1 MDLLI
6 GVPLLLLHIRSS
18 PFTEL
23 PRSCWLASTKDS
35 SLAYSVSSTN
45 MAAMAICHLNLQG
58 MIESIT
64 VVLALVNTTSMITL
78 YKTHFG

>member
-45 MAAMAICHLNLQG
+45 MAAMVICHLNLQG